1 MMKKILCFAAA
12 FILLVL
18 SSCGSLTEKVEFTRG
33 KTENNVYECG
43 MLNIKFTPGPAW
55 VFGEDEYILL
65 QSGVDPDTLKDADS
79 VAKQLNN
86 VSTVYDMTAEDE
98 SSGISVA
105 VSFYNLSLYVGGRD
119 TTEEEYAEKLKLEIA
134 ETFSDYEAK
143 ISDGGVKTIAGY
155 DFKSIVVN
163 LKIGDSDVEQI
174 YYVRKLDGFMM
185 SVSFT
190 AAASLEAEDTIIGM
204 FSRSGV

>member
-1 MMKKILCFAAA
+1 MKKFWSFAVAL
-12 FILLVL
+12 ILLVL
-18 SSCGSLTEKVEFTRG
+18 SSCGSLIEKAEFTRG

-43 MLNIKFTPGPAW
+43 MLNIKFAPGPAW

-65 QSGVDPDTLKDADS
+65 QSGIDPDTLKDPDS
-79 VAKQLNN
+79 VVKQLN
-86 VSTVYDMTAEDE
+86 SLPTVYDMTAEDE
-98 SSGISVA
+98 SAGISVA

-119 TTEEEYAEKLKLEIA
+119 TTEEEYAEKLKLELA
-134 ETFSDYEAK
+134 ETFSNYEAK

-155 DFKSIVVN
+155 DFKRIAVS
-163 LKIGDSDVEQI
+163 LKIGDSDVEQF

-190 AAASLEAEDTIIGM
+190 VAANGGAEDMIIEM
-204 FSRSGV
+204 FTKTGA